1 MKGYLFPRFFVLY
14 MWGLCKMEKLPGILE
29 NAISKIEDISC
40 PPDDK
45 DNNQHSS
52 SSSIARAEANWR
64 WADTIYFKF
73 EKRGVALSYL
83 AH

>member
-1 MKGYLFPRFFVLY
+1 
-14 MWGLCKMEKLPGILE
+14 MEKLPGILE

-52 SSSIARAEANWR
+52 SSSIARAEAK
-64 WADTIYFKF
+64 KF
-73 EKRGVALSYL
+73 PPKPYNKSFS
-83 AH
+83 

>member
-1 MKGYLFPRFFVLY
+1 
-14 MWGLCKMEKLPGILE
+14 MEELPGILE

-52 SSSIARAEANWR
+52 SSSIAGAEANWR
-64 WADTIYFKF
+64 
-73 EKRGVALSYL
+73 
-83 AH
+83 